1 MFVDEIQK
9 APVLFEQIKMLID
22 KSKKKGQFFLCGSQ
36 QFRMMKGVS
45 ESLSGRV
52 GMLTLLGLSLR
63 EQYGIQFAGVI

>member
-1 MFVDEIQK
+1 
-9 APVLFEQIKMLID
+9 
-22 KSKKKGQFFLCGSQ
+22 
-36 QFRMMKGVS
+36 MMKGVS